1 MKKTIVIISLI
12 TIFYACGGNE
22 DNSSANNNGG
32 TQAAANSDADKGLEL
47 VGKSDCFGC
56 HKVKEPSVG
65 PAYNLVAQKYENT
78 EANINMLAEK
88 LTKGGFGNW
97 GTVPMAAHPN
107 VSKEDAILMAK
118 YVLSLKDE
126 K

>member
-1 MKKTIVIISLI
+1 MKKTILI
-12 TIFYACGGNE
+12 FSVGVFLYACS
-22 DNSSANNNGG
+22 NSSEKSSPTSEN
-32 TQAAANSDADKGLEL
+32 TAAANPDVDKGLEL

-78 EANINMLAEK
+78 DANITMLAEK
-88 LTKGGFGNW
+88 LTKGGSGNW
-97 GTVPMAAHPN
+97 GQVPMAAHPN
-107 VSKEDAILMAK
+107 VSKEDALLMAK
-118 YVLSLKDE
+118 YVLSLKDV

>member
-1 MKKTIVIISLI
+1 MKKTVLI
-12 TIFYACGGNE
+12 FAMATVLYACGGGN
-22 DNSSANNNGG
+22 NSSTGSTSTETASNP
-32 TQAAANSDADKGLEL
+32 DADKGLEL
-47 VGKSDCFGC
+47 IGKSDCFGC
-56 HKVKEPSVG
+56 HKVRETSVG

-78 EANINMLAEK
+78 EANQNMLADK
-88 LTKGGFGNW
+88 LMKGGSGNW

-118 YVLSLKDE
+118 YVLSLKDV

>member
-1 MKKTIVIISLI
+1 MKKTMVFFSLAALL
-12 TIFYACGGNE
+12 YACGGN
-22 DNSSANNNGG
+22 DKKAGGSS
-32 TQAAANSDADKGLEL
+32 TTAASETSNADADKGLEL
-47 VGKSDCFGC
+47 IGKSDCFGC
-56 HKVKEPSVG
+56 HKIKEVSVG

-78 EANINMLAEK
+78 EANQNKLAEK
-88 LTKGGFGNW
+88 LMAGGSGNW
-97 GTVPMAAHPN
+97 GSVPMASHPN